1 MSLIQLLNDS
11 CNVGMNEFR
20 PSKIKN
26 QHGGRTELVTMA
38 LPPFTGGKK
47 ALRSHCVEI
56 KDTFYY
62 HGINLS
68 LSALTKLFSLSL
80 FLTFVKTKLSCK

>member
-68 LSALTKLFSLSL
+68 QSVSINKTIFPLAFSD
-80 FLTFVKTKLSCK
+80 FRKNKTFM